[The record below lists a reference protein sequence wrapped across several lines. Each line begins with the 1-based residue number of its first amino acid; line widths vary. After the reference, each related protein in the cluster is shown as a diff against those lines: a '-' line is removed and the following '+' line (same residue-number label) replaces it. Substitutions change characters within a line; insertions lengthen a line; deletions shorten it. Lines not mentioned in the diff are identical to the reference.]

1 MKRFAIFLFLLPLTL
16 AGCGRSRDL
25 APDIAF
31 NFHCNG
37 ASYPASESAME
48 TFLTAHKF
56 AAFNE
61 ERVRKQYNL
70 RLYPLAVDGFDK
82 KKRILDFRGINEKA
96 GDKPEPIATIYS
108 VGLYSP
114 PPTVHDAPLEQALLN
129 FVATTLKCDVSQ
141 VSYGSNGR
149 ERAAFYDAIY
159 KAEQKRIADGR
170 KCDKASGRPLDSHCP
185 N

>member
-1 MKRFAIFLFLLPLTL
+1 MKPLFILVLLLPLSL
-16 AGCGRSRDL
+16 AGCERQREL

-31 NFHCNG
+31 NFRCKG
-37 ASYPASESAME
+37 AAYPASEPAME
-48 TFLTAHKF
+48 SFLIAHGF

-114 PPTVHDAPLEQALLN
+114 PPTAHDAALEQAMLD
-129 FVATTLKCDVSQ
+129 FVANDLKCAISQ
-141 VSYGSNGR
+141 VSHGTNGP
-149 ERAAFYDAIY
+149 ERVAFFATVY

-170 KCDKASGRPLDSHCP
+170 KCDKASGRQLDTHCP
-185 N
+185 S